1 MDYRIRFF
9 SKRGEMADGIGLSI
23 GSTNLT
29 AVVVDRAAVKRSP
42 VLTLFPQRAPE
53 VGVPSENPNLNVNER
68 GLILTDFVERVGDPV
83 GMLAPDGSTHRGEIV
98 LAEALAALLRTLTG
112 GRPPADPIAVTHPAH
127 WRPNQIAA
135 LRTELAALGGFG
147 DPELLPDAV
156 AGLVALQDNPGVP
169 SRGVIA
175 VCDFGGSG
183 TSITLADADNGYRPI
198 APTIRHP
205 DLSGD
210 LIDQGLLTHVV
221 NDLSAAGTIDLAST
235 SAIGSLGRLRAECRR
250 AKERLSTESVTAL
263 IAELPGHRSEVRLTR
278 NELDDVIAEPL
289 REFTAVLQGAIER
302 AGLRPGELVAVAS
315 IGGGARIPAITTT
328 LSEHL
333 RLPVITAAQPELT
346 PAIGGGLIAVRG
358 TVEDG
363 KTAMAPA
370 SIAAAP
376 PTQAAALL
384 APEPPAA
391 PQALAWSDA
400 ENVPDVAPVDDY
412 RAEEYGDDYGAD
424 FDTGLD
430 AAAGGR
436 TTARPQLEFGERELT
451 ERDEIASR
459 PWYRRPPVI
468 LGAGAA
474 AVLVGVVA
482 VLVSIMGSDEPT
494 RPASTS
500 KAVTSSTAAPDEQ
513 APAAP
518 VDQPGNDQ
526 APQTVIREAP
536 APHTVTQTVEQPAPE
551 APPVTEN
558 PPPAETPPPPTTTEA
573 PPTTTEAPVTTT
585 QPPTTSQAPTST
597 QAPWSPT
604 APYPT
609 IPGLPWVP
617 APGGGHTGG

>member
-1 MDYRIRFF
+1 MEYRIGSF
-9 SKRGEMADGIGLSI
+9 SKRGDMADGIGLSI

-29 AVVVDRAAVKRSP
+29 AVVVGRAAVTRSP
-42 VLTLFPQRAPE
+42 VLTLFPHRAPE
-53 VGVPSENPNLNVNER
+53 VGVPSENPNLNER

-83 GMLAPDGSTHRGEIV
+83 GMLAPDGSSHRGEAA
-98 LAEALAALLRTLTG
+98 LADALAALLRTLTG

-127 WRPNQIAA
+127 WRPNQVEA
-135 LRTELAALGGFG
+135 LRAELAAVGGFG
-147 DPELLPDAV
+147 DPALVPDAK
-156 AGLVALQDNPGVP
+156 AALVALQDNPGVP
-169 SRGVIA
+169 TRGVIA

-183 TSITLADADNGYRPI
+183 TSITLADADRGFQPI

-263 IAELPGHRSEVRLTR
+263 VAELPGHRSDVRLNR
-278 NELDDVIAEPL
+278 NELDDVIAQPL
-289 REFTAVLQGAIER
+289 REFMSVLQGAIER
-302 AGLRPGELVAVAS
+302 TGLRPGELVAVAS
-315 IGGGARIPAITTT
+315 TGGGARIPAITTT

-333 RLPVITAAQPELT
+333 RVPVITAAQPELT

-370 SIAAAP
+370 SMAAAP
-376 PTQAAALL
+376 PTQAAALV

-430 AAAGGR
+430 AAGGGR

-451 ERDEIASR
+451 ERDEIAAR

-513 APAAP
+513 APATP
-518 VDQPGNDQ
+518 VDQPDNDQ

-585 QPPTTSQAPTST
+585 QPPTTTQAPTT
-597 QAPWSPT
+597 THAPWSPT

-617 APGGGHTGG
+617 APGGGHIGG

>member
-1 MDYRIRFF
+1 
-9 SKRGEMADGIGLSI
+9 MADGIGLSI

-29 AVVVDRAAVKRSP
+29 AVVVGRAAVTRSP
-42 VLTLFPQRAPE
+42 VLTLFPHRAPE
-53 VGVPSENPNLNVNER
+53 VGVPSENANLNER

-83 GMLAPDGSTHRGEIV
+83 GMLAPDGSSHRGETV
-98 LAEALAALLRTLTG
+98 LADALAALLRTLTG

-127 WRPNQIAA
+127 WRPNQVAA
-135 LRTELAALGGFG
+135 LRTELAAVGDFG
-147 DPELLPDAV
+147 DPVLVPDAK
-156 AGLVALQDNPGVP
+156 AALVALQDNPGVP
-169 SRGVIA
+169 TRGVIA

-183 TSITLADADNGYRPI
+183 TSITLADADNGYQAI

-263 IAELPGHRSEVRLTR
+263 VAELPGHRSEVRLNR

-289 REFTAVLQGAIER
+289 REFMSVLHGAIER
-302 AGLRPGELVAVAS
+302 AGLRPGQLVAVATT
-315 IGGGARIPAITTT
+315 GGGARIPAITTT

-346 PAIGGGLIAVRG
+346 PAIGGGLTAVRG
-358 TVEDG
+358 TAEEG
-363 KTAMAPA
+363 MTAMAPA
-370 SIAAAP
+370 SAAAP
-376 PTQAAALL
+376 PTTAAALL
-384 APEPPAA
+384 APEPPPAS
-391 PQALAWSDA
+391 QALAWSDA
-400 ENVPDVAPVDDY
+400 QNVPDVAPVDDY
-412 RAEEYGDDYGAD
+412 RAEEYGDDFGAD
-424 FDTGLD
+424 FDAGLD
-430 AAAGGR
+430 PAGGR
-436 TTARPQLEFGERELT
+436 TAARPQLEFGERELT
-451 ERDEIASR
+451 ERDEIAAR

-474 AVLVGVVA
+474 AVLVAVVA
-482 VLVSIMGSDEPT
+482 ALVAITGNDEPA

-500 KAVTSSTAAPDEQ
+500 KAVPSTTAAPDENP
-513 APAAP
+513 PAAP
-518 VDQPGNDQ
+518 ADEPSPAD
-526 APQTVIREAP
+526 APPTVTQEAP
-536 APHTVTQTVEQPAPE
+536 AHTVTQTVEQPAPE
-551 APPVTEN
+551 APPAEN
-558 PPPAETPPPPTTTEA
+558 PPPAETPPPTTEAPPPTTEA
-573 PPTTTEAPVTTT
+573 PPTTT
-585 QPPTTSQAPTST
+585 QPPATTQAPTTT

>member
-1 MDYRIRFF
+1 MEYRIGSF
-9 SKRGEMADGIGLSI
+9 SKRGDMADGIGLSI

-29 AVVVDRAAVKRSP
+29 AVVVGRAAVTRSP
-42 VLTLFPQRAPE
+42 VLTLFPHRAPE
-53 VGVPSENPNLNVNER
+53 VGVPSENPNLNER

-83 GMLAPDGSTHRGEIV
+83 GMLAPDGSSHRGEAV
-98 LAEALAALLRTLTG
+98 LADALAALLRTLTG

-127 WRPNQIAA
+127 WRANQIAA
-135 LRTELAALGGFG
+135 LRAELAAIGGFG
-147 DPELLPDAV
+147 DPVLVPDAK
-156 AGLVALQDNPGVP
+156 AALVALQDNPGVP
-169 SRGVIA
+169 TRGVIA

-183 TSITLADADNGYRPI
+183 TSITLADADRGFQPI

-221 NDLSAAGTIDLAST
+221 NDLSAAGTIDLAGT
-235 SAIGSLGRLRAECRR
+235 SAIGSLGRLRTECRR

-263 IAELPGHRSEVRLTR
+263 VAELPGHRSDVRLNR
-278 NELDDVIAEPL
+278 NELDDVIAQPL

-346 PAIGGGLIAVRG
+346 PAIGGGLVAVRG
-358 TVEDG
+358 TVEDSR
-363 KTAMAPA
+363 TAMAPA
-370 SIAAAP
+370 SMAGAP
-376 PTQAAALL
+376 ATQAAALV
-384 APEPPAA
+384 APDPPAA

-400 ENVPDVAPVDDY
+400 ENVPDVAPADDY
-412 RAEEYGDDYGAD
+412 RPEAYGDDYGSD
-424 FDTGLD
+424 FDTGFEP
-430 AAAGGR
+430 AGGR
-436 TTARPQLEFGERELT
+436 TAARPQLEFGERELT
-451 ERDEIASR
+451 EHDEIAAR
-459 PWYRRPPVI
+459 PWYRRPPVM

-474 AVLVGVVA
+474 AVLVAVVA
-482 VLVSIMGSDEPT
+482 VLFNVIGSDEPT

-500 KAVTSSTAAPDEQ
+500 KAVTSTTAAPDEP
-513 APAAP
+513 APAVP
-518 VDQPGNDQ
+518 VDEPATDQ
-526 APQTVIREAP
+526 APQTAVRQAP
-536 APHTVTQTVEQPAPE
+536 APHTVTHTVEQPAPQ
-551 APPVTEN
+551 APATEN
-558 PPPAETPPPPTTTEA
+558 PPPAETPPPPTTEA
-573 PPTTTEAPVTTT
+573 PPTTTEAPPTTTQAPTTT
-585 QPPTTSQAPTST
+585 QPPTTT

>member
-1 MDYRIRFF
+1 MEYRIGSF
-9 SKRGEMADGIGLSI
+9 SKRGDMADGIGLSI

-29 AVVVDRAAVKRSP
+29 AVVVGRAAVTRSP
-42 VLTLFPQRAPE
+42 VLTLFPHRAPE
-53 VGVPSENPNLNVNER
+53 VGVPSENPNLNER

-83 GMLAPDGSTHRGEIV
+83 GMLAPDGSSHRGEAV
-98 LAEALAALLRTLTG
+98 LADALAALLRTLTG

-127 WRPNQIAA
+127 WRANQIAA
-135 LRTELAALGGFG
+135 LRAELAAIGGFG
-147 DPELLPDAV
+147 DPVLVPDAK
-156 AGLVALQDNPGVP
+156 AALVALQDNPGVP
-169 SRGVIA
+169 TRGVIA

-183 TSITLADADNGYRPI
+183 TSITLADADRGFQPI

-221 NDLSAAGTIDLAST
+221 NDLSAAGTIDLAGT
-235 SAIGSLGRLRAECRR
+235 SAIGSLGRLRTECRR

-263 IAELPGHRSEVRLTR
+263 VAELPGHRSDVRLNR
-278 NELDDVIAEPL
+278 NELDDVIAQPL

-346 PAIGGGLIAVRG
+346 PAIGGGLVAVRG
-358 TVEDG
+358 TVEDSR
-363 KTAMAPA
+363 TAMAPA
-370 SIAAAP
+370 SMAGAP
-376 PTQAAALL
+376 ATQAAALV
-384 APEPPAA
+384 APDPPAA

-400 ENVPDVAPVDDY
+400 ENVPDVAPADDY
-412 RAEEYGDDYGAD
+412 RPEAYGDDYGSD
-424 FDTGLD
+424 FDTGFEP
-430 AAAGGR
+430 AGGR
-436 TTARPQLEFGERELT
+436 TAARPQLEFGERELT
-451 ERDEIASR
+451 EHDEIAAR
-459 PWYRRPPVI
+459 PWYRRPPVM

-474 AVLVGVVA
+474 AVLVAVVA
-482 VLVSIMGSDEPT
+482 VLFNVIGSDEPT

-500 KAVTSSTAAPDEQ
+500 KAVTSTTAAPDEP
-513 APAAP
+513 APAVP
-518 VDQPGNDQ
+518 VDEPATDQ
-526 APQTVIREAP
+526 APQTAVRQAP
-536 APHTVTQTVEQPAPE
+536 APHTVTHTVEQPAPQ
-551 APPVTEN
+551 APATEN
-558 PPPAETPPPPTTTEA
+558 PPPAETPPPPTTEA
-573 PPTTTEAPVTTT
+573 PPTTTEAPPTTT
-585 QPPTTSQAPTST
+585 QAPTTSQAPTST

>member
-1 MDYRIRFF
+1 MEYRIGSF
-9 SKRGEMADGIGLSI
+9 SKRGDMADGIGLSI

-29 AVVVDRAAVKRSP
+29 AVVVGRAAVTRSP
-42 VLTLFPQRAPE
+42 VLTLFPHRAPE
-53 VGVPSENPNLNVNER
+53 VGVPSENPNLNER

-83 GMLAPDGSTHRGEIV
+83 GMLAPDGSSHRGEAV
-98 LAEALAALLRTLTG
+98 LADALAALLRTLTG

-127 WRPNQIAA
+127 WRANQIAA
-135 LRTELAALGGFG
+135 LRAELAAIGGFG
-147 DPELLPDAV
+147 DPVLVPDAK
-156 AGLVALQDNPGVP
+156 AALVALQDNPGVP
-169 SRGVIA
+169 TRGVIA

-183 TSITLADADNGYRPI
+183 TSITLADADRGFQPI

-221 NDLSAAGTIDLAST
+221 NDLSAAGTIDLAGT
-235 SAIGSLGRLRAECRR
+235 SAIGSLGRLRTECRR

-263 IAELPGHRSEVRLTR
+263 VAELPGHRSDVRLNR
-278 NELDDVIAEPL
+278 NELDDVIAQQL

-346 PAIGGGLIAVRG
+346 PAIGGGLVAVRG
-358 TVEDG
+358 TVEDSR
-363 KTAMAPA
+363 TAMAPA
-370 SIAAAP
+370 SMAGAP
-376 PTQAAALL
+376 ATQAAALV
-384 APEPPAA
+384 APDPPAA

-400 ENVPDVAPVDDY
+400 ENVPDVAPADDY
-412 RAEEYGDDYGAD
+412 RPEAYGDDYGSD
-424 FDTGLD
+424 FDTGFEP
-430 AAAGGR
+430 AGGR
-436 TTARPQLEFGERELT
+436 TAARPQLEFGERELT
-451 ERDEIASR
+451 EHDEIAAR
-459 PWYRRPPVI
+459 PWYRRPPVM

-474 AVLVGVVA
+474 AVLVAVVA
-482 VLVSIMGSDEPT
+482 VLFNVIGSDEPT

-500 KAVTSSTAAPDEQ
+500 KAVTSTTAAPDEP
-513 APAAP
+513 APAVP
-518 VDQPGNDQ
+518 VDEPATDQ
-526 APQTVIREAP
+526 APQTAVRQAP
-536 APHTVTQTVEQPAPE
+536 APHTVTHTVEQPAPQ
-551 APPVTEN
+551 APATEN
-558 PPPAETPPPPTTTEA
+558 PPPAETPPPPTTEA
-573 PPTTTEAPVTTT
+573 PPTTTEAPPTTTQAPTTT
-585 QPPTTSQAPTST
+585 QPPTTT

>member
-1 MDYRIRFF
+1 MDYRIGFF
-9 SKRGEMADGIGLSI
+9 SKRGDMADGIGLSI

-29 AVVVDRAAVKRSP
+29 AVVVGRTALTRSP
-42 VLTLFPQRAPE
+42 VLTLFPHRPAE
-53 VGVPSENPNLNVNER
+53 VGVPSENPNLNER

-83 GMLAPDGSTHRGEIV
+83 GMLAPDGSSHRGETV
-98 LAEALAALLRTLTG
+98 LADALAALLRTLTG
-112 GRPPADPIAVTHPAH
+112 GRPPVDPIAVTHPAH
-127 WRPNQIAA
+127 WRPNQVEA
-135 LRTELAALGGFG
+135 LRAELAAVGGFG
-147 DPELLPDAV
+147 DPVLVPDAK
-156 AGLVALQDNPGVP
+156 ATLVALQDNPGVP
-169 SRGVIA
+169 TRGVIA

-183 TSITLADADNGYRPI
+183 TSITLADADNGYQPI
-198 APTIRHP
+198 APTMRHP

-210 LIDQGLLTHVV
+210 LMDQGLLTHVV

-263 IAELPGHRSEVRLTR
+263 VAELPGHRSDVRLNR

-289 REFTAVLQGAIER
+289 REFVSVLHGAVER
-302 AGLRPGELVAVAS
+302 AGLRPGELVAVATT
-315 IGGGARIPAITTT
+315 GGGARIPAITTS

-333 RLPVITAAQPELT
+333 RVPVITAPQPELT

-358 TVEDG
+358 TTDDG
-363 KTAMAPA
+363 MTAMAPA
-370 SIAAAP
+370 SAGPP
-376 PTQAAALL
+376 PTAAAALV

-400 ENVPDVAPVDDY
+400 QNVPDVAPVDDY
-412 RAEEYGDDYGAD
+412 SPEGYGDDYGTD
-424 FDTGLD
+424 FDTGFEP
-430 AAAGGR
+430 AGGR

-451 ERDEIASR
+451 ERDEIAAL

-474 AVLVGVVA
+474 AVLVAVVA
-482 VLVSIMGSDEPT
+482 VLITITGSDEPT
-494 RPASTS
+494 RPASNT
-500 KAVTSSTAAPDEQ
+500 KAVPSTTAAPDES

-518 VDQPGNDQ
+518 VDEPATVD
-526 APQTVIREAP
+526 APQTVTHEAP
-536 APHTVTQTVEQPAPE
+536 APHTVTQTVEQPAPA

-558 PPPAETPPPPTTTEA
+558 PPPAETPTPTTTTEAPPPTTTEA
-573 PPTTTEAPVTTT
+573 PATT
-585 QPPTTSQAPTST
+585 T
-597 QAPWSPT
+597 QAPWSPA

>member
-1 MDYRIRFF
+1 
-9 SKRGEMADGIGLSI
+9 MADGIGLSI

-127 WRPNQIAA
+127 WRANQIAA
-135 LRTELAALGGFG
+135 LRAELAAIGGFG
-147 DPELLPDAV
+147 DPVLVPDAK
-156 AGLVALQDNPGVP
+156 AALVALQDNPGVP
-169 SRGVIA
+169 TRGVIA

-183 TSITLADADNGYRPI
+183 TSITLADADRGFQPI

-221 NDLSAAGTIDLAST
+221 NDLSAAGTIDLAGT
-235 SAIGSLGRLRAECRR
+235 SAIGSLGRLRTECRR

-263 IAELPGHRSEVRLTR
+263 VAELPGHRSDVRLNR
-278 NELDDVIAEPL
+278 NELDDVIAQPL
-289 REFTAVLQGAIER
+289 REFMSVLQDAIER
-302 AGLRPGELVAVAS
+302 TGLRPGELVAVAS
-315 IGGGARIPAITTT
+315 TGGGARIPAITTT

-333 RLPVITAAQPELT
+333 RVPVITAAQPELT

-451 ERDEIASR
+451 ERDEIAAR

-482 VLVSIMGSDEPT
+482 VLVSIMGSDEPA

>member
-1 MDYRIRFF
+1 
-9 SKRGEMADGIGLSI
+9 MADGIGLSI

-29 AVVVDRAAVKRSP
+29 AVVVGRAAVTRSP
-42 VLTLFPQRAPE
+42 VLTLFPHRAPE
-53 VGVPSENPNLNVNER
+53 VGVPSENPNLNER

-83 GMLAPDGSTHRGEIV
+83 GMLAPDGSSHRGETV
-98 LAEALAALLRTLTG
+98 LADALAALLRTLTG

-127 WRPNQIAA
+127 WRANQVEA
-135 LRTELAALGGFG
+135 LRAELAALGGFG
-147 DPELLPDAV
+147 DPVLVPDAKS
-156 AGLVALQDNPGVP
+156 ALVALQDNPGVP
-169 SRGVIA
+169 TRGVIA

-183 TSITLADADNGYRPI
+183 TSITLADADNGYQPI

-221 NDLSAAGTIDLAST
+221 SDLSAAGTIDLAST

-263 IAELPGHRSEVRLTR
+263 VAELPGHRSDVRLNR
-278 NELDDVIAEPL
+278 NELDDVITEPL
-289 REFTAVLQGAIER
+289 REFMAVLHGAVER
-302 AGLRPGELVAVAS
+302 AGLRPGELVAVATT
-315 IGGGARIPAITTT
+315 GGGARIPAITTS

-333 RLPVITAAQPELT
+333 RVPVITAPQPELT
-346 PAIGGGLIAVRG
+346 SAIGGGLIAVRG
-358 TVEDG
+358 TAEDG
-363 KTAMAPA
+363 MTAMAPA
-370 SIAAAP
+370 SSGAP
-376 PTQAAALL
+376 PTAAASLV
-384 APEPPAA
+384 APEPPPAS
-391 PQALAWSDA
+391 QALAWSDA
-400 ENVPDVAPVDDY
+400 QNVPDVAPVDDY
-412 RAEEYGDDYGAD
+412 AAEGYGDAYGND
-424 FDTGLD
+424 FDTGFEP
-430 AAAGGR
+430 AGGR
-436 TTARPQLEFGERELT
+436 TAARPQLEFGERELT
-451 ERDEIASR
+451 ERDEIAAR

-474 AVLVGVVA
+474 AVLVAVVA
-482 VLVSIMGSDEPT
+482 VLITITGSDEPT

-500 KAVTSSTAAPDEQ
+500 KAVPSTSATPDDTAPA

-518 VDQPGNDQ
+518 VDQPAQVD
-526 APQTVIREAP
+526 APQTVTHEAP

-551 APPVTEN
+551 APPATEN
-558 PPPAETPPPPTTTEA
+558 PPPAETPTPTPTTQAPPP
-573 PPTTTEAPVTTT
+573 TTEAPVTTT
-585 QPPTTSQAPTST
+585 QAPATT

>member
-9 SKRGEMADGIGLSI
+9 SKRGDMADGIGLSI

-29 AVVVDRAAVKRSP
+29 AVVVGRAAVTRSP
-42 VLTLFPQRAPE
+42 VLTLFPHRAAE
-53 VGVPSENPNLNVNER
+53 VGVPSENPNLNER

-83 GMLAPDGSTHRGEIV
+83 GMLAPDGSSHRGEAV
-98 LAEALAALLRTLTG
+98 LADALAALLRTLTG

-127 WRPNQIAA
+127 WRPNQVEA
-135 LRTELAALGGFG
+135 LRAELAAVGGFG
-147 DPELLPDAV
+147 DPVLVSDAKS
-156 AGLVALQDNPGVP
+156 ALVALQDNPGIP
-169 SRGVIA
+169 TRGVIA

-183 TSITLADADNGYRPI
+183 TSITLADADNGYLPI

-235 SAIGSLGRLRAECRR
+235 SAIGSLGRLRSECRR

-263 IAELPGHRSEVRLTR
+263 VAELPGHRSDVRLNR

-289 REFTAVLQGAIER
+289 REFMSVLHGAVER
-302 AGLRPGELVAVAS
+302 AGLRPGELVAVATT
-315 IGGGARIPAITTT
+315 GGGARIPAITTS
-328 LSEHL
+328 LSSHL
-333 RLPVITAAQPELT
+333 RVPVITAPQPELT

-358 TVEDG
+358 IAEEG
-363 KTAMAPA
+363 QTAMAPA
-370 SIAAAP
+370 SAGAP
-376 PTQAAALL
+376 PTAAAALV

-400 ENVPDVAPVDDY
+400 QDVPDVAPVDDY
-412 RAEEYGDDYGAD
+412 SAEGYGDNYGSD
-424 FDTGLD
+424 FDTGLEPAD
-430 AAAGGR
+430 GR
-436 TTARPQLEFGERELT
+436 TAARPRLAFGERELT
-451 ERDEIASR
+451 ERDEIAAL

-474 AVLVGVVA
+474 AVLVAVVA
-482 VLVSIMGSDEPT
+482 VLITITGSDEPT
-494 RPASTS
+494 RPASNT
-500 KAVTSSTAAPDEQ
+500 KAVPSTTATPVET

-518 VDQPGNDQ
+518 VDEP
-526 APQTVIREAP
+526 APVDARQTVTREAP
-536 APHTVTQTVEQPAPE
+536 VPQTVTQTVEQPAPE

-558 PPPAETPPPPTTTEA
+558 PPPAETPTPTPNTEAPPPTTTEA
-573 PPTTTEAPVTTT
+573 PPTTT
-585 QPPTTSQAPTST
+585 QAPTT
-597 QAPWSPT
+597 THAPWSPS

>member
-1 MDYRIRFF
+1 
-9 SKRGEMADGIGLSI
+9 MADGIGLSI

-127 WRPNQIAA
+127 WRANQIAA
-135 LRTELAALGGFG
+135 LRAELAAIGGFG
-147 DPELLPDAV
+147 DPVLVPDAK
-156 AGLVALQDNPGVP
+156 AALVALQDNPGVP
-169 SRGVIA
+169 TRGVIA

-183 TSITLADADNGYRPI
+183 TSITLADADRGFQPI

-221 NDLSAAGTIDLAST
+221 NDLSAAGTIDLAGT
-235 SAIGSLGRLRAECRR
+235 SAIGSLGRLRTECRR

-263 IAELPGHRSEVRLTR
+263 VAELPGHRSDVRLNR
-278 NELDDVIAEPL
+278 NELDDVIAQPL
-289 REFTAVLQGAIER
+289 REFMSVLQDAIER
-302 AGLRPGELVAVAS
+302 TGLRPGELVAVAS
-315 IGGGARIPAITTT
+315 TGGGARIPAITTT

-333 RLPVITAAQPELT
+333 RVPVITAAQPELT

-451 ERDEIASR
+451 ERDEIAAR

>member
-1 MDYRIRFF
+1 MDYRIGFF
-9 SKRGEMADGIGLSI
+9 SKRGDMADGIGLSI

-29 AVVVDRAAVKRSP
+29 AVVVGRAAVTRSP
-42 VLTLFPQRAPE
+42 VLTLFPHRAAE
-53 VGVPSENPNLNVNER
+53 VGVPSENPNLNER

-83 GMLAPDGSTHRGEIV
+83 GMLAPDGSSHRGETL
-98 LAEALAALLRTLTG
+98 LADALAALLRTLTG
-112 GRPPADPIAVTHPAH
+112 GRPPADPITVTHPAH
-127 WRPNQIAA
+127 WRPNQVEA

-147 DPELLPDAV
+147 DPVLVPDA
-156 AGLVALQDNPGVP
+156 AATLVALQDNPGVP
-169 SRGVIA
+169 TRGVIA

-183 TSITLADADNGYRPI
+183 TSITLADADNGYQPI
-198 APTIRHP
+198 APTIRHS

-221 NDLSAAGTIDLAST
+221 NDLSAAGSIDLAGT
-235 SAIGSLGRLRAECRR
+235 SAIGSLGRLRTECRR

-263 IAELPGHRSEVRLTR
+263 VAELPGHRSDVRLNR
-278 NELDDVIAEPL
+278 NELDDVIAQPL
-289 REFTAVLQGAIER
+289 REFMSVLQGAIER
-302 AGLRPGELVAVAS
+302 TGLRPGELVAVAS
-315 IGGGARIPAITTT
+315 TGGGARIPAITTT

-358 TVEDG
+358 TVDDG
-363 KTAMAPA
+363 RTAMAPA
-370 SIAAAP
+370 SAAAP
-376 PTQAAALL
+376 PTQAAALV

-391 PQALAWSDA
+391 SQALAWSDA

-430 AAAGGR
+430 AAGGR
-436 TTARPQLEFGERELT
+436 TTARPRLEFGDREPT
-451 ERDEIASR
+451 ERDEIAAR

-468 LGAGAA
+468 LGTAAA
-474 AVLVGVVA
+474 AVLVA
-482 VLVSIMGSDEPT
+482 VLAALVTVLGSDEPT

-500 KAVTSSTAAPDEQ
+500 KAVTSTTAAPDELS
-513 APAAP
+513 PGVP
-518 VDQPGNDQ
+518 VDGPVTDQ
-526 APQTVIREAP
+526 APQTVTHEP
-536 APHTVTQTVEQPAPE
+536 QAPHTVTQTVEQPAPE
-551 APPVTEN
+551 APPVTEA
-558 PPPAETPPPPTTTEA
+558 PPPAETPPPPTTEEPPTTTQA
-573 PPTTTEAPVTTT
+573 PPTTTQVPATTPAPTTT
-585 QPPTTSQAPTST
+585 P
-597 QAPWSPT
+597 APWSPT

>member
-1 MDYRIRFF
+1 
-9 SKRGEMADGIGLSI
+9 MADGIGLSI

-29 AVVVDRAAVKRSP
+29 AVVVGRAAVTRSP
-42 VLTLFPQRAPE
+42 VLTLFPHRAPE
-53 VGVPSENPNLNVNER
+53 VGVPSENANLNER

-83 GMLAPDGSTHRGEIV
+83 GMLAPDGSSHRGETV
-98 LAEALAALLRTLTG
+98 LADALAALLRTLTG

-127 WRPNQIAA
+127 WRPNQVAA
-135 LRTELAALGGFG
+135 LRTELGAVADFG
-147 DPELLPDAV
+147 DPVLVSDAR
-156 AGLVALQDNPGVP
+156 AALVALQDNPGVP
-169 SRGVIA
+169 TRGVIA

-183 TSITLADADNGYRPI
+183 TSITLADADNGYQPI
-198 APTIRHP
+198 APTIRHA

-221 NDLSAAGTIDLAST
+221 NDLSAAGTIDLAGT

-263 IAELPGHRSEVRLTR
+263 VAELPGHRSEVRLNR

-289 REFTAVLQGAIER
+289 REFMSVLHGAIER
-302 AGLRPGELVAVAS
+302 AGLRPGELVAVATT
-315 IGGGARIPAITTT
+315 GGGARIPAITTT

-346 PAIGGGLIAVRG
+346 PAIGGGLTAVRG
-358 TVEDG
+358 SAEEG
-363 KTAMAPA
+363 MTAMAPA
-370 SIAAAP
+370 SAAAP
-376 PTQAAALL
+376 PTTAAALV
-384 APEPPAA
+384 APEPPPAS
-391 PQALAWSDA
+391 QALAWSDA
-400 ENVPDVAPVDDY
+400 QNVPDVAPVDDY
-412 RAEEYGDDYGAD
+412 RAEEYGDDFGAD

-430 AAAGGR
+430 PAGGR
-436 TTARPQLEFGERELT
+436 TAARPQLEFGERELT
-451 ERDEIASR
+451 ERDEIAAR

-474 AVLVGVVA
+474 AVLVAVVA
-482 VLVSIMGSDEPT
+482 ALVAIMGSDEPA

-500 KAVTSSTAAPDEQ
+500 KAVPSTTAAPD
-513 APAAP
+513 ANPPAAP
-518 VDQPGNDQ
+518 ADEP
-526 APQTVIREAP
+526 APAEAPPTVTQEAP
-536 APHTVTQTVEQPAPE
+536 AHTVTQTVEQPAPE
-551 APPVTEN
+551 APPAEN
-558 PPPAETPPPPTTTEA
+558 PPPAETPPPTTEA
-573 PPTTTEAPVTTT
+573 PPPTTEAPPATT
-585 QPPTTSQAPTST
+585 QAPTST